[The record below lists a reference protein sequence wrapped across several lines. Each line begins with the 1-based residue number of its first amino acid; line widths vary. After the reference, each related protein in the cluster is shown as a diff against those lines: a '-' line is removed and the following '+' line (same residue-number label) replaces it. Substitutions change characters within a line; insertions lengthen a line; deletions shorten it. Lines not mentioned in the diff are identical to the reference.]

1 MADKSTPVKVTE
13 FLSPSSND
21 ICIICYEDLER
32 KYEGNAVKYGHKIN
46 LWKLGEKTNACL
58 TIEDFLQCT
67 LDQAKD
73 LKCICRPA

>member
-13 FLSPSSND
+13 SPSSND
-21 ICIICYEDLER
+21 ICIICYGDLER